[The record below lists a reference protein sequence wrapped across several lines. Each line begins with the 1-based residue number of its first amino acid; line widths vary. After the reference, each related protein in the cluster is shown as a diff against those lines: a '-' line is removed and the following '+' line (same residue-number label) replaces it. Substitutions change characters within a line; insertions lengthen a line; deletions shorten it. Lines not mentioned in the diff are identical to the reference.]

1 MATYSITDLEK
12 LSGIKAHTLRMWE
25 QRYGILRPR
34 RTENNTRFYGD
45 EDLQILTHI
54 ALLNRHGWRISK
66 IAGMSRQAIAEEVGA
81 LSQIKLPPENQ
92 WDVLT
97 LAVVEMDEIKFSHLF
112 DEQAQRLGF
121 ERAMLEMGFPFLEK
135 LNLLLLTG
143 SVKAV

>member
-66 IAGMSRQAIAEEVGA
+66 IAGMSRQAIA
-81 LSQIKLPPENQ
+81 
-92 WDVLT
+92 
-97 LAVVEMDEIKFSHLF
+97 
-112 DEQAQRLGF
+112 
-121 ERAMLEMGFPFLEK
+121 
-135 LNLLLLTG
+135 
-143 SVKAV
+143 